1 MNNKRL
7 GSRSETFDDDNGTRI
22 DKRCFLLAI
31 GDDDVQGNAFTV
43 SLSFNAFDEPK
54 VPKKLEA
61 RLKLNNVI
69 IELCPEILK
78 SLTQLIPEFKAVFRF
93 GDLFKNKGNCARM
106 IELFTPLYYFRER
119 HFITAKDVD
128 EDLVLRTFLRLVT
141 NRRASITPEAVL
153 ALKNYK
159 DVSTMKALK
168 GLDKTLRDV
177 DWDIYYDTVNVSV
190 NITGNQYHT
199 DISNKRVVEIGFK
212 NQIVRITK
220 LGTILQMNFCGVIIT
235 TFFQFLEVYKFFKM
249 YTNSIKT
256 YIDNYMIQTSA
267 E

>member
-1 MNNKRL
+1 
-7 GSRSETFDDDNGTRI
+7 
-22 DKRCFLLAI
+22 
-31 GDDDVQGNAFTV
+31 V
-43 SLSFNAFDEPK
+43 SLSFNVFDEPK

-61 RLKLNNVI
+61 RIKLNNVI
-69 IELCPEILK
+69 VELCPEILK
-78 SLTQLIPEFKAVFRF
+78 SLTQLIPEFKAIFRF
-93 GDLFKNKGNCARM
+93 GDLFKNRRNCARM
-106 IELFTPLYYFRER
+106 IELMTPLYLFRER

-128 EDLVLRTFLRLVT
+128 EELVLRTFLNLV
-141 NRRASITPEAVL
+141 NKRRASISPEQVQKM
-153 ALKNYK
+153 KNYK

-168 GLDKTLRDV
+168 GADKALRDI

-199 DISNKRVVEIGFK
+199 DISNKRVVEVGFK
-212 NQIVRITK
+212 NQVIRITK
-220 LGTILQMNFCGVIIT
+220 LGTTLQMNFCGVVIT

-267 E
+267 HQYEEFIKDINAVMRVN